1 MTDDR
6 QKIKNEL
13 MSGPLR
19 PYIEQNT
26 KDPHPYLST
35 IRRECQ
41 EHKWNFMLTTP
52 DQAAFLFTL
61 ARSLGA
67 RKILELGCYLGHSTL
82 AMAAAL
88 PPDGKIISIEHNP
101 KFARAAQEHLKKAG
115 ADHLTEI
122 MIGEAPVLIKS
133 LESSHLPGSFDMVF
147 VDADKRHF
155 HEYWESSLRLV
166 RSGGVIVFDNVLCR
180 GEILNDSAEA
190 ASHIAAVREFNA
202 MANADER
209 VFSFIATIADGMLV
223 ATKR

>member
-35 IRRECQ
+35 IRRDCL

-61 ARSLGA
+61 ARSLSA
-67 RKILELGCYLGHSTL
+67 KKILELGCYFGHSTL

-101 KFARAAQEHLKKAG
+101 KFARAAREHLAKAG
-115 ADHLTEI
+115 VDPLTEI
-122 MIGEAPVLIKS
+122 MIGEAPDLIKTIE
-133 LESSHLPGSFDMVF
+133 LNHPPGSFDMVF

-155 HEYWESSLRLV
+155 HEYWESSLRLI
-166 RSGGVIVFDNVLCR
+166 RTGGAIVFDNALCR
-180 GEILNDSAEA
+180 GEILNDSPSA
-190 ASHIAAVREFNA
+190 ASHIAAVREFNSMV
-202 MANADER
+202 MADDR

>member
-35 IRRECQ
+35 IRRDCL

-52 DQAAFLFTL
+52 DQVAFLFTL
-61 ARSLGA
+61 ARSVSA
-67 RKILELGCYLGHSTL
+67 KKILELGCYFGHSTL

-101 KFARAAQEHLKKAG
+101 KFARAAQEHLAKAG
-115 ADHLTEI
+115 VDPLTEI
-122 MIGEAPVLIKS
+122 MIGEAPNLIKTIE
-133 LESSHLPGSFDMVF
+133 LNHPPGSFDMVF

-155 HEYWESSLRLV
+155 TEYWESSLRLV
-166 RSGGVIVFDNVLCR
+166 RSGGVLVFDNVLCR
-180 GEILNDSAEA
+180 GDILNDSPSA
-190 ASHIAAVREFNA
+190 ASHISAVREFNS
-202 MANADER
+202 MVKADDR

>member
-1 MTDDR
+1 
-6 QKIKNEL
+6 
-13 MSGPLR
+13 
-19 PYIEQNT
+19 
-26 KDPHPYLST
+26 LSK
-35 IRRECQ
+35 IRRDCL

-52 DQAAFLFTL
+52 DQAAFLFTV

-67 RKILELGCYLGHSTL
+67 RKILELGCYFGHSTL

-88 PPDGKIISIEHNP
+88 PPDGKILSIEHNP

-115 ADHLTEI
+115 VDHMTEI
-122 MIGEAPVLIKS
+122 MIGEAPELIKTI
-133 LESSHLPGSFDMVF
+133 ESSHALGSFDMVF

-180 GEILNDSAEA
+180 GEILNASVDA
-190 ASHIAAVREFNA
+190 ASHITAVREFNA
-202 MANADER
+202 MVNADER

-223 ATKR
+223 ATKL